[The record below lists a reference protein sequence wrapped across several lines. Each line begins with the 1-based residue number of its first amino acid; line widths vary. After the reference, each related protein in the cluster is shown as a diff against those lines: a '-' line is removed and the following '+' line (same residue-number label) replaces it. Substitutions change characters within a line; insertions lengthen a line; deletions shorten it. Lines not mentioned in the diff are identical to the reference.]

1 MNRNGNSHCCCT
13 PIAVRASIRTSVSFS
28 WMLLCGRHKLK
39 TLNSHSWHCV
49 QLHLVKDREA
59 VFNVNRTVTDSVNLL
74 VICTVLLPSLRPTG
88 CHNTALLFKR
98 DAYLLVWV
106 RMLWLLISCI
116 IHNDNSCKGM
126 SHNHLLV
133 EINIL
138 ILWKASALN
147 RFKRQ
152 HICWQ
157 LTHFSGQLVLHFVH
171 IYTGEQSISHR
182 FFLSERERVFES

>member
-1 MNRNGNSHCCCT
+1 
-13 PIAVRASIRTSVSFS
+13 
-28 WMLLCGRHKLK
+28 
-39 TLNSHSWHCV
+39 
-49 QLHLVKDREA
+49 
-59 VFNVNRTVTDSVNLL
+59 
-74 VICTVLLPSLRPTG
+74 
-88 CHNTALLFKR
+88 
-98 DAYLLVWV
+98 
-106 RMLWLLISCI
+106 MLWLLISCI

-171 IYTGEQSISHR
+171 LYTGEQSISHR
-182 FFLSERERVFES
+182 FFSVRESIWKLVIYPRLIYLWGVDVRLLLWDYLLCLFKLHYPSVLFSIHMLFTVKSALLLWRSKKINNGINMGILVVYLPTLQR

>member
-1 MNRNGNSHCCCT
+1 MGLWQILLIGLSCALCFRPLSVQQDAIILHCFSNESLAAC
-13 PIAVRASIRTSVSFS
+13 VSQ
-28 WMLLCGRHKLK
+28 
-39 TLNSHSWHCV
+39 N
-49 QLHLVKDREA
+49 A
-59 VFNVNRTVTDSVNLL
+59 
-74 VICTVLLPSLRPTG
+74 
-88 CHNTALLFKR
+88 
-98 DAYLLVWV
+98 
-106 RMLWLLISCI
+106 WLLISCI

-157 LTHFSGQLVLHFVH
+157 LTHFSGQLHYVY
-171 IYTGEQSISHR
+171 IYILESNPSHR
-182 FFLSERERVFES
+182 FFLSERESVWKLVIYPQLIYLWGVDVRLLLWDYLLCLFKLHYPSVLFSIHIVQSH

>member
-1 MNRNGNSHCCCT
+1 
-13 PIAVRASIRTSVSFS
+13 
-28 WMLLCGRHKLK
+28 
-39 TLNSHSWHCV
+39 
-49 QLHLVKDREA
+49 
-59 VFNVNRTVTDSVNLL
+59 
-74 VICTVLLPSLRPTG
+74 
-88 CHNTALLFKR
+88 
-98 DAYLLVWV
+98 
-106 RMLWLLISCI
+106 MLWLLISCI

-171 IYTGEQSISHR
+171 IYTEEQSISHR
-182 FFLSERERVFES
+182 FFSVRERESIWKLVIYPWLIYLWGVDVRFLLWDYLLCLFKLHYPSVLFSIHIVQSHLSWMLFTVKSALLLWRSKKINNGINTGILVVYLPTLQR